1 MQGVKDMNRN
11 DKYYVNVK
19 EVMMKLLPKPTRKP
33 VLDYPVISVTVG
45 LWSPITW

>member
-11 DKYYVNVK
+11 DKYYVNVADLM
-19 EVMMKLLPKPTRKP
+19 VKLLSKPTKKP
-33 VLDYPVISVTVG
+33 VLDYPVISVDVG